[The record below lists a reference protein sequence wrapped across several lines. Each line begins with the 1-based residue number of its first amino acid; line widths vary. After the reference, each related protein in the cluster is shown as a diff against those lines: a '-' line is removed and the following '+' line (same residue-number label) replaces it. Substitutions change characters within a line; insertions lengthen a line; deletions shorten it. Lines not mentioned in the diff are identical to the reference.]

1 MAITI
6 NLPDHLAEELR
17 ITCYMRLLH
26 HAGEHDRALKRKD
39 GNQQALLRIIQ
50 QQRTDAHDLYNEVS
64 QAIRDQSPATH
75 VEFI

>member
-1 MAITI
+1 MTITI
-6 NLPDHLAEELR
+6 KLPDHLAKELR
-17 ITCYMRLLH
+17 IICYMRLSTLH
-26 HAGEHDRALKRKD
+26 DEHDRALNRKD

-64 QAIRDQSPATH
+64 QAIRDRSPATH

>member
-1 MAITI
+1 MTITI
-6 NLPDHLAEELR
+6 KLPDHLAKELR
-17 ITCYMRLLH
+17 IICYMRLSTLH
-26 HAGEHDRALKRKD
+26 DEHDRALRRKD

-64 QAIRDQSPATH
+64 QAVRDKSPATH